1 MATESIVERPLP
13 HNLEAERCVLGAI
26 VLDNFHLHAVLEK
39 GLKPE
44 EFFLDQHRRLFKAM
58 VELDESHTP
67 IDPVTLT
74 DYLIRQGE
82 LEAVGGNA
90 YVATI
95 GDGVPRVM
103 NVDHYARIVKEKS
116 LLRGLIHQAQAIQ
129 QQAFDAEEEADTIL
143 DSAESSIFQ
152 LAEERVRA
160 GFIGARELVQ
170 QNIGRLEE
178 IFKEGKRITGLS
190 TGYAQLDNLTSGL
203 QPSELIILAARPS
216 MGKTSL
222 ALNLVENV
230 AIRREEKTAPVA
242 VFSLEMSKESLLQRL
257 LASEAHVDSHK
268 FRTGHLGRDDWAR
281 MTRALGRISEAPLWV
296 DDAGSSSVIEIGAK
310 ARRLKRDKGLSLVI
324 VDYLQLISARGRF
337 NSRNE
342 EVSSMTRG
350 LKGLAKELKV
360 PVIVLSQLTRAP
372 ERDERRPQLAD
383 LRDSG
388 AIEQDADVVIFIH
401 RPNIYKHDQTPEERA
416 EAEIIIAKQRNG
428 PTDKIGFV
436 FLSQFTR
443 FEEKAPESWSPAE
456 QFS

>member
-1 MATESIVERPLP
+1 MATETTVERPLP
-13 HNLEAERCVLGAI
+13 HNLDAERSVLGA
-26 VLDNFHLHAVLEK
+26 VLLDNHTLDAAIEK
-39 GLKPE
+39 LKPE
-44 EFFLDQHRRLFKAM
+44 DFFLDQHRRVFQQMIVLGEAQQA
-58 VELDESHTP
+58 
-67 IDPVTLT
+67 IDLVTLT
-74 DYLIRQGE
+74 EQLHRQGD
-82 LEAVGGNA
+82 LEAAGGTA
-90 YVATI
+90 YLAQLV
-95 GDGVPRVM
+95 DGVPRIS
-103 NVDHYARIVKEKS
+103 NIEHYARIVKEKS
-116 LLRGLIHQAQAIQ
+116 MLRGLIHQTHAIQ
-129 QQAFDAEEEADTIL
+129 QQAFEAEEEADTIL
-143 DSAESSIFQ
+143 DYAESSIFQ

-160 GFIGARELVQ
+160 GLIGARELVQ
-170 QNIGRLEE
+170 KNIGRLEQ

-230 AIRREEKTAPVA
+230 AIRREEKPAPVA

-257 LASEAHVDSHK
+257 LASEARVDSHK

-281 MTRALGRISEAPLWV
+281 MTQALARIAEAPLWI
-296 DDAGSSSVIEIGAK
+296 DDAGSSSVVEIGAK
-310 ARRLKRDKGLSLVI
+310 ARRMKRDKGLSLVI
-324 VDYLQLISARGRF
+324 VDYLQLISSRGRF
-337 NSRNE
+337 NSRND

-401 RPNIYKHDQTPEERA
+401 RPNVYKHDQTPEERA

-428 PTDKIGFV
+428 PTDKVGFV

-456 QFS
+456 

>member
-1 MATESIVERPLP
+1 MATETTVERPLP
-13 HNLEAERCVLGAI
+13 HNLDAERSVLGA
-26 VLDNFHLHAVLEK
+26 VLLDNHTLDAAIEK
-39 GLKPE
+39 LKPE
-44 EFFLDQHRRLFKAM
+44 DFFLDQHRRVFQQMIVLGEAQQA
-58 VELDESHTP
+58 
-67 IDPVTLT
+67 IDLVTLT
-74 DYLIRQGE
+74 EQLHRQGD
-82 LEAVGGNA
+82 LEAAGGTA
-90 YVATI
+90 YLAQLV
-95 GDGVPRVM
+95 DGVPRIS
-103 NVDHYARIVKEKS
+103 NIEHYARIVKEKS
-116 LLRGLIHQAQAIQ
+116 MLRGLIHQTHAIQ
-129 QQAFDAEEEADTIL
+129 QQAFEAEEEADTIL
-143 DSAESSIFQ
+143 DYAESSIFQ

-160 GFIGARELVQ
+160 GLIGARELVQ
-170 QNIGRLEE
+170 KNIGRLEQ

-230 AIRREEKTAPVA
+230 AIRREEKPAPVA

-257 LASEAHVDSHK
+257 LASEARVDSHK

-281 MTRALGRISEAPLWV
+281 MTQALARIAEAPLWI
-296 DDAGSSSVIEIGAK
+296 DDAGSSSVVEIGAK
-310 ARRLKRDKGLSLVI
+310 ARRMKRDKGLSLVI
-324 VDYLQLISARGRF
+324 VDYLQLISSRGRF
-337 NSRNE
+337 NSRND

-401 RPNIYKHDQTPEERA
+401 RPNVYKHDQTPEERA

-428 PTDKIGFV
+428 PTDKVGFV

-443 FEEKAPESWSPAE
+443 FEEKAPE
-456 QFS
+456 